1 MNTSH
6 TFLFFLSLISI
17 LAFASCVDLQFDEP
31 PAADVCSMEATHTIA
46 ELKAMHTLGQTEL
59 ISEDIVIRG
68 IVVADDR
75 TGNWYRSIEIQ
86 DETAGIQ
93 LRFGITDLYNNFP
106 IGREI
111 WVRCKDLELSDYNG
125 LYQLGTIEGPVLNN
139 FICRG
144 DAGKDIQPAV
154 VDMADLSTDML
165 STLIQ
170 LNEVQFELADAGQP
184 FADPVN
190 LQAINRV
197 LEDCNSQYTVLVRTS
212 GYSDFAG
219 QKTPAGSGTFIGIL
233 SIYGD
238 EFQFLVR
245 DPEELNM
252 EGERCGP
259 GSGTGLTDL
268 DEDFQTGV
276 NNQDIDFEGWINL
289 AVSGTRRWQAKE
301 FNGNVYAQATAYNSS
316 DSENECW
323 LITPAIDLSESRT
336 LNFESAQAYWNHDG
350 LSVWI
355 STDFDGVNFD
365 DATWTEL
372 SCTLAGEND
381 PYHEWVPSGDVDL
394 SPFVGGK
401 AYIGFRYVGNPVN
414 GTTSY
419 RIDNLSIH

>member
-1 MNTSH
+1 MNISH
-6 TFLFFLSLISI
+6 KILLSVLAVFA
-17 LAFASCVDLQFDEP
+17 LAFPSCVDLQFDEP
-31 PAADVCSMEATHTIA
+31 PAADVCTLDATHTIA
-46 ELKAMHTLGQTEL
+46 DLKAMHTLGQTEL

-68 IVVADDR
+68 VVVADDR

-111 WVRCKDLELSDYNG
+111 WVRCNGLELSDYNG
-125 LYQLGTIEGPVLNN
+125 LIQLGTIEEAVLDD

-144 DAGKDIQPAV
+144 DGGKDIQPTV
-154 VDMADLSTDML
+154 VSMADLTTDMV

-170 LNEVQFELADAGQP
+170 LDEVQFELADAGQP

-197 LEDCNSQYTVLVRTS
+197 LEDCNSQHTVLVRTS

-219 QKTPAGSGTFIGIL
+219 QKTPVGSGTFIGIL
-233 SIYGD
+233 SVYGD

-245 DPEELNM
+245 DPEELAMDN
-252 EGERCGP
+252 ERCGP
-259 GSGTGLTDL
+259 GSGTGLTSL
-268 DEDFQTGV
+268 QEDFQTGV
-276 NNQDIDFEGWINL
+276 NNEDIDFEGWLNL
-289 AVSGTRRWQAKE
+289 AVKGTRRWQAKE
-301 FNGNVYAQATAYNSS
+301 FDNNVYAQATAYNSS
-316 DSENECW
+316 DAENECW
-323 LITPAIDLSESRT
+323 LITPAIDLSEPRT

-365 DATWTEL
+365 DATWTQL

-381 PYHEWVPSGDVDL
+381 PYHEWVPSGAVDL
-394 SPFVGGK
+394 SGFSGK
-401 AYIGFRYVGNPVN
+401 GYIGFRYVGDPVN

-419 RIDNLSIH
+419 RIDNVDIQ